1 MTARSRKIKEHL
13 KKANELLGSE
23 EVKKFVDTNTVNAQT
38 AIEATGKRMN
48 SKAGHH
54 NVKNV
59 ARKPRG
65 MKMYDDAMTGFDP
78 EAPENRQIVANCKKH
93 KTQKHNLSDKCKKV
107 LSMVEAGGRDRAGKK
122 KQQTRGSG
130 RGMPYTDLEMVW
142 GSGREKCPHKE
153 KYGDKLTESEKYYA
167 DIFTKG
173 RMEKKGQ
180 DPYANMYEA
189 RPANCYGFR
198 QKNTMY
204 GHAPIFDTTQM
215 REQQIKQLLTEYFR
229 DPKAFEA
236 KYAGQIQFSAESI
249 AVKVIAANAL
259 EEEEEEGSAEIGGF
273 DMGGAQAPQ
282 PMAASESEDEGAWA
296 LGVDDIKKIRR
307 VLKKSIK

>member
-1 MTARSRKIKEHL
+1 MK
-13 KKANELLGSE
+13 
-23 EVKKFVDTNTVNAQT
+23 
-38 AIEATGKRMN
+38 

-65 MKMYDDAMTGFDP
+65 LKMYDDAMTGFDP

-93 KTQKHNLSDKCKKV
+93 RTQRHNLSDKCKKV
-107 LSMVEAGGRDRAGKK
+107 LSMVEAGGRDRSGKK
-122 KQQTRGSG
+122 KKQGSGAG
-130 RGMPYTDLEMVW
+130 RGMPYTDLNVTW
-142 GSGREKCPHKE
+142 GDGRKKCPHAAE
-153 KYGDKLTESEKYYA
+153 YGTQLTESEKYYT
-167 DIFTKG
+167 DVFIKG
-173 RMEKKGQ
+173 TMEKKNE
-180 DPYANMYEA
+180 DPYSNAYLA

-204 GHAPIFDTTQM
+204 THAPIFDTTQM

-236 KYAGQIQFSAESI
+236 KYAGQIQFSAELI
-249 AVKVIAANAL
+249 AVKVITALAL